1 VPYRYYGDAYDKVW
15 PSTACFVTSNLFC
28 CGKQESPLP
37 QHCERQSPDVSQKN
51 FQAAEQF
58 GFIILGL
65 AFLKKKKIKIVGHIN
80 LLFVWLQT
88 YSQTSLSMF
97 CFKSLH
103 RKKEIQSKSCSRAPG
118 YPWFQRISQRPSEQA
133 KADWVA
139 S

>member
-1 VPYRYYGDAYDKVW
+1 MPYRYYGDAYDKVW

-65 AFLKKKKIKIVGHIN
+65 AFLKKKKNQDCRTYQFVVCVAAD
-80 LLFVWLQT
+80 LLADKFEYVL
-88 YSQTSLSMF
+88 
-97 CFKSLH
+97 
-103 RKKEIQSKSCSRAPG
+103 
-118 YPWFQRISQRPSEQA
+118 FQVLA
-133 KADWVA
+133 
-139 S
+139 